1 MPSGPT
7 IATAWIK
14 VLPSLDGL
22 QAALVRQS
30 KGAVLEPV
38 VRPAKGTS
46 SIFAASANSLAN
58 LFSSTFGKTSAPSFK
73 GSMKNILDSLTG
85 DFGATGRKGGELF
98 AGGFSGFIGPS
109 GISGY
114 LKLGAASAGIAV
126 VGRQIS
132 SVASAVLSLGDNW
145 AGINAR
151 IQNAVGD
158 TGDWHQALRDSE
170 KAASSIGV
178 KFSDIVDQSSRLALL
193 APETIPDYG
202 TALKFT
208 TLLNE
213 NMIATGASTEE
224 AASATRQITQA
235 LGKGIVNGD
244 ELNSIMEN
252 APEIARM
259 LAKHLGVGVGQLKE
273 MGKAGKITGA
283 DLRDA
288 VLENADR
295 INEEFN
301 KMPMTTKRAITA
313 IANSFE
319 LEMSGAAVNATTTI
333 GNSLKR
339 LVTEGYL
346 ADVAKGLS
354 TALDSIVPHVGKV
367 VDNLITQIGPH
378 LSQSF
383 ADVNLQPFID
393 KINHVLDVL
402 SSLSFSDMLND
413 LKIIGV
419 VGGIAFSGVLGGVD
433 RMLGRIPFVGKALV
447 GMKRTLVNVGAAATT
462 MGGEAVSAIGH
473 VIDKAGKAVGSL
485 GNITLGFSKTKKAV
499 GEFAMSL
506 EGMDFTALPKTFNNA
521 LDRVIKGTGNAEDN
535 VEQLGLAIS
544 RLSEQAKTNLPA
556 GFAQAFSSLEGRIK
570 NSDTSVQG
578 LTGRVTDFAQ
588 TSVKMLKTVAEQAQ
602 GLKIG
607 LHVDSEPTEHDL
619 ISLRKR
625 ITGTVAN
632 FTGIRIPDFL
642 SEPFGAMVGTSI
654 NILGR
659 LGSAIAF
666 IPSKIKS
673 VLDAQTMKSVG
684 MTFAET
690 FRTSFGNEFAKLIPD
705 IQNFA
710 GKAVQ
715 IIQQLPGKVSTGLK
729 GFGNQLKDT
738 LYSAMMIPPSVQQNI
753 DNVANKIGGAL
764 SSVGNR
770 VKSAFSNSFG
780 IAGRSVRILA
790 EHFGGLR
797 SAGMS
802 AFSAIG
808 SAALKVSGKA
818 ISGVGKAVSGI
829 GRALG
834 GIGRAAAS
842 LGVTAAAT
850 SALTGAL
857 TQLWNADPS
866 QFSDQFAKMAA
877 SMTANIDKF
886 TTKAPKMAEAFAQA
900 APAMVRAFASA
911 LPALVNAASNVVTT
925 LANAVTQ
932 NMPLLMNAFNIG
944 LQAIFDQLPVILPAL
959 VQAFITLFT
968 GLANAIPGMIS
979 MIGNGIVS
987 LIGALVPII
996 SSQLPV
1002 FVQAIGN
1009 MLTQIGA
1016 ILPSLAQ
1023 NIANALPALFQAV
1036 SNALPQMV
1044 GSLTQGI
1051 VNLVEGVIKVLPI
1064 MVPTLVQGVV
1074 QLLNGLI
1081 NAIPQFIQAVLP
1093 MIPAIIQGIS
1103 DTITT
1108 TLPVLIQGV
1117 LSLIQAL
1124 VANLPTIIQS
1134 LVDAMPM
1141 IINTLVNA
1149 IVSNLPLLIQGA
1161 VDLVLGLVQALPQI
1175 IIALVNAM
1183 PMVLD
1188 TLGKAILD
1196 NFPKIIAA
1204 FGNGFITLA
1213 ASLPRLI
1220 GVVLGAIP
1228 GILASLAG
1236 AFASLGVRIISNI
1249 ADIPGRIIGLFA
1261 GAGSWLINAGKS
1273 ILNGLLDGLK
1283 SAWKGVT
1290 DFIGGIGDWIVQH
1303 KGPPAYDKILLVQNG
1318 KLIMQGLN
1326 KGLTDG
1332 FASVQSFISAANSQL
1347 AQIGDITTDP
1357 LYDAG
1362 RIRGANYDYATG
1374 YGRSNGK
1381 KIVQNFP
1388 AKIYRED
1395 DDLYTAYPQLQ
1406 RIAMNE
1412 AMMA

>member
-38 VRPAKGTS
+38 VRPAKSTP
-46 SIFAASANSLAN
+46 SIFAASAASLAN

-73 GSMKNILDSLTG
+73 GSMKNILNSLTG
-85 DFGATGRKGGELF
+85 DFGSTGRKSGELF

-126 VGRQIS
+126 VGRQIG
-132 SVASAVLSLGDNW
+132 SVASAVLGLGDDW

-178 KFSDIVDQSSRLALL
+178 KFSNIVDQSSRLALL
-193 APETIPDYG
+193 APETIPDYS

-273 MGKAGKITGA
+273 MGKASKITGA

-295 INEEFN
+295 INAEFN

-367 VDNLITQIGPH
+367 VDNFITQIGPH
-378 LSQSF
+378 LSQAF

-393 KINHVLDVL
+393 KINHVLDIL

-419 VGGIAFSGVLGGVD
+419 VGGVAFSGILGGVD
-433 RMLGRIPFVGKALV
+433 RMLGRIPLVGKALV
-447 GMKRTLVNVGAAATT
+447 VMKRSLVNAGAAATT
-462 MGGEAVSAIGH
+462 MGGEAVNAIGH
-473 VIDKAGKAVGSL
+473 VIDKAGKAVTSL
-485 GNITLGFSKTKKAV
+485 SSITLGFSKTKKAV
-499 GEFAMSL
+499 VEFAMSL
-506 EGMDFTALPKTFNNA
+506 EGMDFAALPKTFNNA
-521 LDRVIKGTGNAEDN
+521 LDQVIKGTGNAEDN
-535 VEQLGLAIS
+535 VERLGLAMS

-556 GFAQAFSSLEGRIK
+556 GFGKAFATLEGNIK
-570 NSDTSVQG
+570 NTDTSVQG
-578 LTGRVTDFAQ
+578 MTGRMVDFAQ
-588 TSVKMLKTVAEQAQ
+588 TSVRMLKTVEDQAQ
-602 GLKIG
+602 GLRIG

-619 ISLRKR
+619 ISLRKK

-642 SEPFGAMVGTSI
+642 SEPFGAMVGASV

-666 IPSKIKS
+666 IPSKVKS
-673 VLDAQTMKSVG
+673 ALDAQTMKNAG
-684 MTFAET
+684 MSFAEA
-690 FRTSFGNEFAKLIPD
+690 FRTSFGSEFAKLIPD

-710 GKAVQ
+710 GKAVS
-715 IIQQLPGKVSTGLK
+715 IVQQLPGKVSTGLK
-729 GFGNQLKDT
+729 GFGNELKGT
-738 LYSAMMIPPSVQQNI
+738 LYDAMMIPPSVQQNI

-790 EHFGGLR
+790 EHFGGLK

-808 SAALKVSGKA
+808 SAALKVTGKA

-857 TQLWNADPS
+857 AQLWNSDPS
-866 QFSDQFAKMAA
+866 QFSAQFAKMTA
-877 SMTANIDKF
+877 SMTAEMDKF
-886 TTKAPKMAEAFAQA
+886 TMKAPKMAESFAQA
-900 APAMVRAFASA
+900 APAMVKAFTSS
-911 LPALVNAASNVVTT
+911 LPGLVSAASNVVTT
-925 LANAVTQ
+925 LSDAVTQ
-932 NMPLLMNAFNIG
+932 NMPTLMNAFNVG
-944 LQAIFDQLPVILPAL
+944 LQTVFNQLPIVLPAL
-959 VQAFITLFT
+959 VQAFVTLFT
-968 GLANAIPGMIS
+968 GLAAAMPGMVS
-979 MIGNGIVS
+979 MLGNGLVQ
-987 LIGALVPII
+987 LINALVPVI
-996 SSQLPV
+996 SDSLPV
-1002 FVQAIGN
+1002 FVKAVGD

-1016 ILPSLAQ
+1016 MLPTLAK
-1023 NIANALPALFQAV
+1023 NIANALPALFQAI
-1036 SNALPQMV
+1036 SDALPQMV
-1044 GSLTQGI
+1044 GSLTTGV
-1051 VNLVEGVIKVLPI
+1051 VNLVNGVIQILPTMMPVI
-1064 MVPTLVQGVV
+1064 VQGIID
-1074 QLLNGLI
+1074 LLNGLI
-1081 NAIPQFIQAVLP
+1081 NALPQFIQAIIP
-1093 MIPAIIQGIS
+1093 MIPAIIQGVS
-1103 DTITT
+1103 DTLST

-1117 LSLIQAL
+1117 LTLIQSL
-1124 VANLPTIIQS
+1124 VDNLPTIIQA

-1141 IINTLVNA
+1141 IITTLVN
-1149 IVSNLPLLIQGA
+1149 VLTTNLPILIQGA
-1161 VDLVLGLVQALPQI
+1161 VDLVLGVVAALPQI
-1175 IIALVNAM
+1175 IIALINAI

-1188 TLGKAILD
+1188 NLAKAFLD

-1204 FGNGFITLA
+1204 FGNGFIALA
-1213 ASLPRLI
+1213 SSLPRLI

-1228 GILASLAG
+1228 GILASLAS
-1236 AFASLGVRIISNI
+1236 AFVSLGSRILSNI
-1249 ADIPGRIIGLFA
+1249 GDIPGRIIGLFN
-1261 GAGSWLINAGKS
+1261 GAGSWLINAGKN

-1283 SAWKGVT
+1283 SAWRGVT
-1290 DFIGGIGDWIVQH
+1290 NFIGGIGDWIREH
-1303 KGPPAYDKILLVQNG
+1303 KGPPAYDKVLLVNNG
-1318 KLIMQGLN
+1318 KLIMQGLG

-1332 FASVQSFISAANSQL
+1332 FDSVQSFIGTVNSQL

-1362 RIRGANYDYATG
+1362 RIRGANYDYVTG
-1374 YGRSNGK
+1374 YGRSSGK
-1381 KIVQNFP
+1381 SIIQNFP